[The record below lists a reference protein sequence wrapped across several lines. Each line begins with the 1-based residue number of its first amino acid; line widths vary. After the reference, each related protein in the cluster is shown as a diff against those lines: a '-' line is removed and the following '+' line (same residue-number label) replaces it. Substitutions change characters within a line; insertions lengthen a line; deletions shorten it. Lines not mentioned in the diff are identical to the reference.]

1 MGGEDARS
9 TRRLARR
16 PLRATSW
23 LVLALLLGAAL
34 QPASGALAARPVLRP
49 LRAPT
54 PSPATVPVEA
64 RDETP
69 PMGWNSWNAFGPD
82 IDAAL
87 IEAEARALVT
97 SGLREAGYDTVVVDG
112 GWGLPGRDAH
122 GDLQPDPAKFPEG
135 IAAVAAYV
143 HRLGLR
149 FGIHQ
154 AVGMTDC
161 PGRMP
166 GTQSAPGGEL
176 QDASTFAA
184 WGVDFIKYDLCHYRF
199 PPGTTPGAP
208 DLAEIAV
215 ERGNALIGR
224 YEAASP
230 ANLLRGGARI
240 GACPRCPGGHDV
252 TGIGLEG
259 GSLQIDGVT
268 APSPGPYR
276 LVIRYVNV
284 DHSSAPVFLP
294 LRRRRMALLSVDGGP
309 PIPTWYPVPT
319 TPEGLVTGWGTLGS
333 LDVQV
338 RLRAGTNSLTFSD
351 PGSFEEVIRAAY
363 QRMADARRRRGL
375 LERSPPRT
383 RPRRHHDR
391 ARRAGRA
398 RRLRLPGGMERPRH
412 APDRE
417 RRHHPRRG
425 PGRVQPLGHPGRAA
439 DAGERPAPPDPGDGA
454 DHLQPGGHRRRPGP
468 AGRRGHPHPRRARRA
483 GVGTPPGRRFPG
495 GRAARHRR
503 SPRDPG
509 RHRHRTGP
517 APFPLLHGARPLG
530 SHHRQQHGPDHHH
543 RPRPRRGHVPGLGEP
558 VPAPRPR
565 RQGDRGPRSRRPRPR
580 RLGRRAEAPWRGGR
594 ARPRARPGRPLT
606 GRPRAPSAPLRPRR

>member
-230 ANLLRGGARI
+230 TNLLRGGARI

-363 QRMADARRRRGL
+363 QRMADAIHQTGRPMQLSISEYGIARPWLWGPGLGISWRTTDDVGDFWSGRPHGRGRDGIMTALDEQDGLAAYAFPGAWNDPDMLQIGNGGTTPDEDRAVFSLWAILAAPLMLGNDL
-375 LERSPPRT
+375 LHLTPETERIISNLEVIAVDQDPLGDEGTRILDAPGEQVWARPLADGSRAVVLLDTADHPETLAVTATELGLPRSPSYTVRDLWAHT
-383 RPRRHHDR
+383 T
-391 ARRAGRA
+391 ASSTGQITTTV
-398 RRLRLPGGMERPRH
+398 PGHGAAMF
-412 APDRE
+412 
-417 RRHHPRRG
+417 
-425 PGRVQPLGHPGRAA
+425 RVWANPS
-439 DAGERPAPPDPGDGA
+439 PP
-454 DHLQPGGHRRRPGP
+454 PGP
-468 AGRRGHPHPRRARRA
+468 AGRAIAGHGLAVP
-483 GVGTPPGRRFPG
+483 
-495 GRAARHRR
+495 
-503 SPRDPG
+503 
-509 RHRHRTGP
+509 GP
-517 APFPLLHGARPLG
+517 AG
-530 SHHRQQHGPDHHH
+530 
-543 RPRPRRGHVPGLGEP
+543 
-558 VPAPRPR
+558 
-565 RQGDRGPRSRRPRPR
+565 
-580 RLGRRAEAPWRGGR
+580 
-594 ARPRARPGRPLT
+594 
-606 GRPRAPSAPLRPRR
+606 